1 MWVEHARRPDH
12 AAWGLI
18 AIMAT
23 VCLLTAAG
31 LAFRLD
37 AATAIIPAG
46 GVALLCAGSLAGRLR
61 DQPRLAMGATAFLQ
75 MTVFTLIGVLL
86 SYALAARAGPLWDGR
101 FAAVDRAMGF
111 DWPAIVRAADG
122 SPRLLWIGGLA
133 YHSLTLQMIVCIVV
147 LSAAGCAERLRR
159 TVVAAIL
166 SGFVT
171 ILISG
176 VTPAMGNVFD
186 PAGYRHLWPSVAW
199 TEQAMLA
206 GLRDGSWRTIDLTRL
221 MGIVTFP
228 SYHATLPIILAWA
241 LRDRPWWRAI
251 APAWAAVTIVA
262 TPLFGGHYAIDV
274 LAGAGLA
281 VLGLAVTPWLLAPRG
296 EEAAPPHAAAGGQAK
311 AAWIDAAAAGAPPAV
326 AISAASRD
334 AASR

>member
-46 GVALLCAGSLAGRLR
+46 GVALLCAGSLVGRLR

-122 SPRLLWIGGLA
+122 SPRLLWVGGLA

-241 LRDRPWWRAI
+241 LRDRRWWRAI

-274 LAGAGLA
+274 LAGAVLA
-281 VLGLAVTPWLLAPRG
+281 VLGLAITPWLVAPRRD
-296 EEAAPPHAAAGGQAK
+296 QAK